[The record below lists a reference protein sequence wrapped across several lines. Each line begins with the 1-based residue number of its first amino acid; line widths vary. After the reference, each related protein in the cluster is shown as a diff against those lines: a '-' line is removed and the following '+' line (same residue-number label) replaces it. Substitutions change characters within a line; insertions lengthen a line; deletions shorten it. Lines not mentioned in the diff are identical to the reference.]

1 MKLVKKFESYV
12 KKRYAGAESKK
23 FKFKF
28 ENTGGK
34 RGYRVTWCPD
44 WGDCPLT
51 PSCSVS
57 SCLCWLACPALLI
70 AGVALR
76 KQG

>member
-1 MKLVKKFESYV
+1 VKKFESYV

-28 ENTGGK
+28 ENTGCK

-44 WGDCPLT
+44 VVFLDTEENVPFDERETWAMGWSGTKC
-51 PSCSVS
+51 
-57 SCLCWLACPALLI
+57 
-70 AGVALR
+70 R
-76 KQG
+76 

>member
-1 MKLVKKFESYV
+1 MELVKKFESYV

-28 ENTGGK
+28 ENTGCK

-44 WGDCPLT
+44 VHQLGE
-51 PSCSVS
+51 
-57 SCLCWLACPALLI
+57 WLGRSDGGRKSRVTTNKKRQQLLE
-70 AGVALR
+70 
-76 KQG
+76 KFK